1 MNNEKIARKL
11 VDMAQSLTAAN
22 KGGRVAKKNYSLS
35 NFHRAAIDTDEAIS
49 EAYLKA
55 VSLKQMWDTFEEI
68 PPKQRRMYDDNMKV
82 MNLLRKAGE
91 EAYQTRMTLSKYR

>member
-1 MNNEKIARKL
+1 MDNERIATEL
-11 VDMAQSLTAAN
+11 VDMAESLTAAK
-22 KGGRVAKKNYSLS
+22 KGGRVAKKNYSLMD
-35 NFHRAAIDTDEAIS
+35 FHRAAIDTDGAIS

-82 MNLLRKAGE
+82 MDLLRKAGD
-91 EAYQTRMTLSKYR
+91 EAYQTRMTLNKYR